1 MPDLDQVFKLQK
13 QAYLEHPVLSLEERR
28 RDLERLR
35 RFVVAHQDAICEA
48 IDKDF
53 GHRSRHE
60 TLMSDIM
67 PTLLGL
73 DHAIRHL
80 RCWMKPQR
88 RRVDWRLFPLA
99 RNRVLPQPLGVV
111 GIIVPWNFP
120 LFLSLGPLTS
130 ALAAGNRVMVKMSEH
145 SSHLCELLNKR
156 LPEFFDAARVQ
167 FFAESGEVGAQ
178 FARLKFD
185 HLFFTGSSRVGR
197 MVMRAA
203 AENLCPVTLELGGRT
218 PAVVCPDFPVD
229 VAARRIMFVKLL
241 NAGQVCVSV
250 NHVWLPHSAVDQ
262 FVAEASNFVR
272 RRYGTLNSTDYTA
285 IITGHAFDRLVRALE
300 EARLAGATVIPLLDG
315 PAMDVPGKKMVPH
328 LVLNAPEHCALMR
341 DEIFGPI
348 LPIRTYA
355 ELQEVVD
362 DVNSGERPLAMY
374 PFSYDKQT
382 VQRLLDQVMSGGVS
396 VNNALFHVAQTDL
409 PFGGVGAS
417 GMGQAQGYAG
427 FCTFSHMR
435 PVFYQSPVDT
445 TRLFWP
451 PYRNLID
458 LLLKFFNR

>member
-1 MPDLDQVFKLQK
+1 MADLNRVLTLQR
-13 QAYLEHPVLSLEERR
+13 QAFLEQPAPGLMQRR
-28 RDLERLR
+28 QNLHKLR
-35 RFVVAHQDAICEA
+35 RFVVTHQNAICEA
-48 IDKDF
+48 IAKDF

-73 DHAIRHL
+73 DHAIGNL
-80 RCWMKPQR
+80 RRWMRPQR

-120 LFLSLGPLTS
+120 LFLSFGPLTS
-130 ALAAGNRVMVKMSEH
+130 ALAAGNRAMVKMSEH
-145 SSHLCELLNKR
+145 SPHLCELLRTR
-156 LPEFFDAARVQ
+156 LPQYFEPDLIQ
-167 FFAESGEVGAQ
+167 FFAESGDVGAQ

-197 MVMRAA
+197 LVMRAA

-218 PAVVCPDFPVD
+218 PAIVCPDFPVD

-250 NHVWLPHSAVDQ
+250 NHVWLARSAVDL

-272 RRYGTLNSTDYTA
+272 RRYGALNSPDYTA
-285 IITGHAFDRLVRALE
+285 IITGHAFDRLVHALE

-315 PAMDVPGKKMVPH
+315 PATDVPSKKMVPH
-328 LVLNAPEHCALMR
+328 LVLNAPDHCTLMR
-341 DEIFGPI
+341 EEIFGPI
-348 LPIRTYA
+348 LPIRTYSD
-355 ELQEVVD
+355 LQEVVD
-362 DVNSGERPLAMY
+362 DINSGERPLAMY
-374 PFSYDKQT
+374 PFSHDKQT
-382 VQRLLDQVMSGGVS
+382 VQDLLDRVRSGGVS
-396 VNNALFHVAQTDL
+396 VNNALFHVAQNDL

-417 GMGQAQGYAG
+417 GMGQAQGFAG
-427 FCTFSHMR
+427 FSTFSQMR

-451 PYRNLID
+451 PYGRLIER
-458 LLLKFFNR
+458 LLKLFVR